1 MEYIKQ
7 YFIVV
12 AHPQIVDNANYNDS
26 AKSFLADWSDAL
38 KYQVSLKYHYMG
50 GGPTSQ
56 KLRWG
61 YESSIKYIVI
71 CATHLVSKDDNVEFK
86 KEVSNFVKDNFIQ
99 TLIDALRTLKV
110 ISFLFFTFNDQYIL
124 EIRHSKPLL
133 LNSYSRVILFCVQQA
148 QFESISEVGR

>member
-12 AHPQIVDNANYNDS
+12 AHPQIVDNANVNDA
-26 AKSFLADWSDAL
+26 AKSFVADWANAI

-61 YESSIKYIVI
+61 YESSIKYIIV
-71 CATHLVSKDDNVEFK
+71 CATHLASKDDNVEFK
-86 KEVSNFVKDNFIQ
+86 KEVSDFIKNNFIQ
-99 TLIDALRTLKV
+99 TLIDALQNVKV
-110 ISFLFFTFNDQYIL
+110 ISFLFFTFNDQHIL
-124 EIRHSKPLL
+124 VK
-133 LNSYSRVILFCVQQA
+133 F
-148 QFESISEVGR
+148 